1 MNKLSLKDFVIVFWR
16 TQRVKTIGTSLSLF
30 RQVVFSRL
38 DGKGRVMLRLGVKT
52 IIYLNIFLPPNEEE
66 KWLILNLGSFRQAV
80 FQALPNR
87 PEKTPFVSVS
97 VTISLAFRQTKK
109 KWKCFFFS
117 SSAGKARE
125 VWIRLILHCFNVI
138 LFYAKMLFVISLINY
153 FCMNQRFFINTNSS
167 SILTLFSRSFSSVV
181 TYIHTYQPDH
191 QY

>member
-80 FQALPNR
+80 FQALSNR
-87 PEKTPFVSVS
+87 PEKTPFQFPLQFLWPFDRRKKNGSV
-97 VTISLAFRQTKK
+97 
-109 KWKCFFFS
+109 FFP

>member
-1 MNKLSLKDFVIVFWR
+1 MIDIESRIFP
-16 TQRVKTIGTSLSLF
+16 TS
-30 RQVVFSRL
+30 
-38 DGKGRVMLRLGVKT
+38 
-52 IIYLNIFLPPNEEE
+52 
-66 KWLILNLGSFRQAV
+66 SFPSSAEQTR
-80 FQALPNR
+80 
-87 PEKTPFVSVS
+87 EDTVSVS
-97 VTISLAFRQTKK
+97 VTISLAFRQAKK
-109 KWKCFFFS
+109 KWKCFFP

>member
-1 MNKLSLKDFVIVFWR
+1 MIDIKSRIFP
-16 TQRVKTIGTSLSLF
+16 TS
-30 RQVVFSRL
+30 
-38 DGKGRVMLRLGVKT
+38 
-52 IIYLNIFLPPNEEE
+52 
-66 KWLILNLGSFRQAV
+66 SFPSSVEQTR
-80 FQALPNR
+80 
-87 PEKTPFVSVS
+87 EDTVSVS

-109 KWKCFFFS
+109 KGSVFFP

-125 VWIRLILHCFNVI
+125 VWIILILHCFNVI

>member
-1 MNKLSLKDFVIVFWR
+1 MIDIKSRIFP
-16 TQRVKTIGTSLSLF
+16 TS
-30 RQVVFSRL
+30 
-38 DGKGRVMLRLGVKT
+38 
-52 IIYLNIFLPPNEEE
+52 
-66 KWLILNLGSFRQAV
+66 SFPSSVEQTR
-80 FQALPNR
+80 
-87 PEKTPFVSVS
+87 EDTVSVS

-109 KWKCFFFS
+109 KMEVFFFP

-125 VWIRLILHCFNVI
+125 VWIRLILYCFNVI

>member
-52 IIYLNIFLPPNEEE
+52 IIYLNIFLPPNEEG

-87 PEKTPFVSVS
+87 PEKTPFQFPLQFLWPFDRRKKNGSV
-97 VTISLAFRQTKK
+97 
-109 KWKCFFFS
+109 FFP